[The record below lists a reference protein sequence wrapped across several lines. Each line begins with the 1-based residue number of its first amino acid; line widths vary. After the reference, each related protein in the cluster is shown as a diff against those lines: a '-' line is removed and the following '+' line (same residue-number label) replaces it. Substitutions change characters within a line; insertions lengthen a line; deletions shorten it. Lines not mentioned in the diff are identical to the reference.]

1 MKLLI
6 RVGAILALVAIA
18 GCNKDDKQV
27 ETVEPGPLKTQL
39 ETLQQAKQVE
49 QQIQGAADQ
58 QRQKIEEGTQ

>member
-6 RVGAILALVAIA
+6 RVGAILALVTIV

-27 ETVEPGPLKTQL
+27 EAVDPGPLKTQL

-58 QRQKIEEGTQ
+58 QRQKIEVGTQ

>member
-6 RVGAILALVAIA
+6 RVAAILALVAIA

-27 ETVEPGPLKTQL
+27 EAVDPGPLKTQL

-49 QQIQGAADQ
+49 QQVQGAADQ